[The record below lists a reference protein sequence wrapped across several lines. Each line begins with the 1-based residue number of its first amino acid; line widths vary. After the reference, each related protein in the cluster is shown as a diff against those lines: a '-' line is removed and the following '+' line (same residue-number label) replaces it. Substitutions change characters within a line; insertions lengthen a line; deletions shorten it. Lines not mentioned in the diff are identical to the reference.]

1 MCILQLSKVPMKKFH
16 FDYIKNKY
24 SNKSTLLFTDTDCL
38 INEIEIENVYDDFS
52 KNKKMFDFSSCSVNS
67 KYYDDSKA

>member
-1 MCILQLSKVPMKKFH
+1 MKKFH
-16 FDYIKNKY
+16 YDYIKNKY
-24 SNKSTLLFTDTDCL
+24 SNKPTLLFIDTDCL

-52 KNKKMFDFSSCSVNS
+52 KNKKIFDFSSYSVNS